1 MSENFGRKY
10 KLKSRKTIEL
20 LFKEGTQLRSYPFLV
35 YLKAVDLPEGI
46 PFQFVFAAP
55 KRQFKKAHDRNYVKR
70 LMFECFRKKK
80 LILEELL
87 QKEQKQ
93 FALFVIY
100 TQRELPVYADLMQ
113 STEKV
118 MHKINTLISNEK

>member
-1 MSENFGRKY
+1 MNESFGRKY

-20 LFKEGTQLRSYPFLV
+20 LFKEGEQLRSYPYMV
-35 YLKAVDLPEGI
+35 YCKAVELPDGI
-46 PFQFVFAAP
+46 PFQFVFTAP
-55 KRQFKKAHDRNYVKR
+55 KRQFKKAHDRNRVKR

-80 LILEELL
+80 LILEEQL

-93 FALFVIY
+93 FAFFVIY
-100 TQRELPVYADLMQ
+100 TQKELPVYADLLQ
-113 STEKV
+113 STEKL